1 MHAVILIRFDLLKRN
16 RILSISILLSKVSLE
31 LTSENG
37 VASRFDYRSTFDGHA
52 PKFYSKIAHTIKKE
66 EVKPNNFDANWTQTR
81 KNRKENTIVPSQIN
95 NYPFH
100 KIHQPNWT
108 IRHRAPLFYHV
119 YKMFIK
125 KWSIFYDLFVGISV
139 HRVIFSTHCFSYTSS
154 VCHQFLITIYIS
166 IHEVFSQIMFFD
178 KWMHFS
184 TEYYN
189 VKLMYISHQH
199 TKIDSDIFVCEVHFF
214 VYLQLLSMALD
225 CHNTVDSISKAT
237 VGANLISSYSPS

>member
-1 MHAVILIRFDLLKRN
+1 M
-16 RILSISILLSKVSLE
+16 
-31 LTSENG
+31 
-37 VASRFDYRSTFDGHA
+37 
-52 PKFYSKIAHTIKKE
+52 
-66 EVKPNNFDANWTQTR
+66 KPNNFDANWTQTR

-125 KWSIFYDLFVGISV
+125 RNGQFFYDLFVGISV

-154 VCHQFLITIYIS
+154 VCHQFLISIYIS

-199 TKIDSDIFVCEVHFF
+199 TKIDSHIFVCEVHFF

>member
-1 MHAVILIRFDLLKRN
+1 M
-16 RILSISILLSKVSLE
+16 
-31 LTSENG
+31 
-37 VASRFDYRSTFDGHA
+37 
-52 PKFYSKIAHTIKKE
+52 
-66 EVKPNNFDANWTQTR
+66 KPNNFDANWTQTR

-125 KWSIFYDLFVGISV
+125 KNGQFFYDLFVGISV

-154 VCHQFLITIYIS
+154 VCHQFLISIYIS

-199 TKIDSDIFVCEVHFF
+199 TKNWFRYLCMRGPFF
-214 VYLQLLSMALD
+214 CISTAVVDGFRLPQHRWFYLKS
-225 CHNTVDSISKAT
+225 HSWR
-237 VGANLISSYSPS
+237 